1 MKSKKLKTFV
11 EIGCCDFDTLIPL
24 SENGWQGYCV
34 EPIKEYADK
43 LSHKNVTVSNCAIS
57 SYDGTMEMYVSVS
70 EGEEWSRGIS
80 HAVNQKGSKLLEMPS
95 NQHLLQEKRTV
106 NCYTLDSY
114 LKENKITHIDFM
126 KVDVEGHEN
135 DIFEV
140 YQWTVKPTFMK
151 IEHRH
156 IDDLLLKDVLEKQGY
171 MCYTEQSDMYAIR

>member
-1 MKSKKLKTFV
+1 MKTKKLKTFV

-24 SENGWQGYCV
+24 SENGWQGYCI

-57 SYDGTMEMYVSVS
+57 SYDGTMEMYVSQG
-70 EGEEWSRGIS
+70 EGWAKGIS
-80 HAVNQKGSKLLEMPS
+80 HAVNQKGSKLLELPS
-95 NQHLLQEKRTV
+95 NKQLVKEKRTV

-135 DIFEV
+135 DIFET
-140 YQWTVKPTFMK
+140 YEWTVKPTFMK
-151 IEHRH
+151 IEHFH
-156 IDDLLLKDVLEKQGY
+156 IDDLILKDVLEKQGY
-171 MCYTEQSDMYAIR
+171 MCYTEKTDMYAIR